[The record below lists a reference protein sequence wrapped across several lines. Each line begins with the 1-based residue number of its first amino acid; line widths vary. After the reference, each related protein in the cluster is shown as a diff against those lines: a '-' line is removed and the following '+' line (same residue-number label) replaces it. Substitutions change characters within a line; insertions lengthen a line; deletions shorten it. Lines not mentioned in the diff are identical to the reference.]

1 MRPERLEL
9 EGFTAFRQRT
19 VVDFSDSEL
28 FALSGPTGSGKSSL
42 IDAIVFV
49 LYGAVP
55 RLADRRRVGPVISQ
69 GMVQARLG
77 LEFRVGP
84 ERYRAVRVVRATTGA
99 NATTKEARLE
109 RRLADGSYELLAG
122 DADGVT
128 REVQQLLGL
137 TYEHFTTAVVL
148 PQGEF
153 ARFLHHRP
161 ADRQALLKELLD
173 LGLYDR
179 LQQRA
184 SKHATLAS
192 ETQRMARSRLDELA
206 EATEERAQLLENQ
219 GHAMAALLAAC
230 DAARPELEELARRE
244 FDLTNQAELLAHTAT
259 QLGAVHKPKDAN
271 ALSADHDAQRD
282 TIAELELSA
291 STQDNELQRLET
303 VLAALPGATESQA
316 VLERHQELENQQRL
330 VTKGETALAAAEQRH
345 RHAQL
350 EHEQAAAAATQAEA
364 ALQLARTQLAAA
376 ALAERLHP
384 GDDCPVC
391 GQTITVLAALP
402 SPALDHA
409 SAHREQAGRQEDSA
423 ARQRQTAQLE
433 LARIEA
439 KLEDT
444 RHHLQELAE
453 RVAREAS
460 VEQAGRDL
468 DQARVAADAVDQARA
483 GRTTVGRQLEA
494 ARTAL
499 RGNEERRRRAWAT
512 FDAARDGVSALGP
525 PSADRLDLGSDW
537 DMLVAWSLQQQQHV
551 ATQADVVSRQHRDL
565 VARQTQLR
573 AEVVGQA
580 QGVLTDIPDGIGGIG
595 GSGGM
600 GGSSASGVL
609 DAIRDRAL
617 RSQAQLAG
625 EAQRLA
631 LDRQRA
637 ERAARELVAATEEEQ
652 VASLV
657 TKLLR
662 ADRFGAWILDEAVQQ
677 LVEGAT
683 GMLQRLSGGAY
694 SLVLDGKDFAVIDH
708 NNADAVRSARTLSGG
723 ETFLASLALALALAE
738 QVVTLAGPTAAP
750 LESLFLDEGFGTLDP
765 DTLDTVA
772 TAIEELGS
780 AGRMVGIITHVREL
794 AERLPVRFEVTKGP
808 EGARVERVLA

>member
-206 EATEERAQLLENQ
+206 EATEERAQQLEKQ
-219 GHAMAALLAAC
+219 SQAMTALLAAC

-330 VTKGETALAAAEQRH
+330 VAKGETALAAAEQRH

-350 EHEQAAAAATQAEA
+350 EHEQAAAAAAQAEA

-391 GQTITVLAALP
+391 GQTITVLPALP

-460 VEQAGRDL
+460 VDQAGRDL

-499 RGNEERRRRAWAT
+499 RASEESRRRAWAT

-537 DMLVAWSLQQQQHV
+537 DMLVAWSLQRQQHV

-580 QGVLTDIPDGIGGIG
+580 QGVLTDIPDGISGID
-595 GSGGM
+595 GSGDM

-708 NNADAVRSARTLSGG
+708 NNADAVSRPAP
-723 ETFLASLALALALAE
+723 FLAARRSW
-738 QVVTLAGPTAAP
+738 
-750 LESLFLDEGFGTLDP
+750 
-765 DTLDTVA
+765 
-772 TAIEELGS
+772 
-780 AGRMVGIITHVREL
+780 
-794 AERLPVRFEVTKGP
+794 LPWP
-808 EGARVERVLA
+808 

>member
-84 ERYRAVRVVRATTGA
+84 EQYRAVRVVRATTGA

-109 RRLADGSYELLAG
+109 RRLAGGSYELLAG

-206 EATEERAQLLENQ
+206 GATEERAQQLEKQ
-219 GHAMAALLAAC
+219 GQAMTALLAAC
-230 DAARPELEELARRE
+230 DAARPELEQLARRE

-259 QLGAVHKPKDAN
+259 QLGAVQKPKDVN

-282 TIAELELSA
+282 TITELELSA

-330 VTKGETALAAAEQRH
+330 VAKGETALGAAERRH
-345 RHAQL
+345 HHAQL

-391 GQTITVLAALP
+391 GQTITVLPALP
-402 SPALDHA
+402 SPGLDHA
-409 SAHREQAGRQEDSA
+409 TAHREQAGQQEASA
-423 ARQRQTAQLE
+423 GQQRQTAQLE
-433 LARIEA
+433 LARIET

-444 RHHLQELAE
+444 RQHLQELAE
-453 RVAREAS
+453 RMARGAS
-460 VEQAGRDL
+460 VDQAGRDL
-468 DQARVAADAVDQARA
+468 DQARVAAAAVDQARA
-483 GRTTVGRQLEA
+483 GRTTVSRQLEA

-537 DMLVAWSLQQQQHV
+537 DMLEAWSLQQQQYV
-551 ATQADVVSRQHRDL
+551 ATQADVVTRQHRDL
-565 VARQTQLR
+565 AARQTQLR

-580 QGVLTDIPDGIGGIG
+580 QHMLSDIPNGIDSS
-595 GSGGM
+595 GSL

-617 RSQAQLAG
+617 RAQARLAG

-637 ERAARELVAATEEEQ
+637 ERAAKELAAATEEEQ

-677 LVEGAT
+677 LVAGAT

-808 EGARVERVLA
+808 EGAHVERVLA